1 MIFKRF
7 AIANVFIIFLMLIP
21 NAYAGAYALHLTVAG
36 ESLGIIAQDYRISVD
51 AISSANDFE
60 SLVIQ
65 PNQLIKVPYLIAT
78 GGLAELA
85 PSPPIGFL
93 SHTLK
98 SGETLSDLSSQYG
111 ISIEAII
118 GANPDI
124 SSLDFLPIG
133 LELLIPPEAG
143 LVVTINSTEQLKA
156 VLEDY
161 GLSPKRIVKANSF
174 ISPAQLT
181 RSTMIFLPG
190 IKPTVALNRLAK
202 VREDEHRYI
211 WPVHGR
217 ITSYFGR
224 RNLGMGTSNF
234 HGAIDIAAPL
244 GTAVSA
250 SRSGIII
257 YASWSKQGYGN
268 LVKIRHNDGTE
279 TRYAHLSKFKVVVGQ
294 QVRQGDTVGLIG
306 STGLST
312 GPHLH
317 FEIREH
323 NKTVDP
329 LLLLSK

>member
-1 MIFKRF
+1 
-7 AIANVFIIFLMLIP
+7 MLIRKFALVSLLCSSSFFIS
-21 NAYAGAYALHLTVAG
+21 NAQAGAFAVHLTLTG
-36 ESLGIIAQDYRISVD
+36 ESLGIIAQNYRISVD
-51 AISSANDFE
+51 AISSANDFDD
-60 SLVIQ
+60 LTIQ
-65 PNQLIKVPYLIAT
+65 PNQIIKVPYLIAT

-98 SGETLSDLSSQYG
+98 SGETLSDLASQYG

-143 LVVTINSTEQLKA
+143 LVVTINSTQQLDA
-156 VLEDY
+156 VLNDY

-190 IKPTVALNRLAK
+190 IKPTASLDRLAK

-244 GTAVSA
+244 GTAVGA

-279 TRYAHLSKFKVVVGQ
+279 TRYAHLSKIKVVVGQ
-294 QVRQGDTVGLIG
+294 QIRQADTVGLIG